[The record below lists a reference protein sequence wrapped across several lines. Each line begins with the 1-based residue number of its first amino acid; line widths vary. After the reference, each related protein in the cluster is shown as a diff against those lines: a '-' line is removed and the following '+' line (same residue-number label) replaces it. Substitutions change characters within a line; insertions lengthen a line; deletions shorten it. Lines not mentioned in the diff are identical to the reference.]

1 VDVKPEAIE
10 IPRPAIAATHSRIDA
25 AGRFLVRYG
34 LVVVLVW
41 IGAMKFT
48 ADEAQGVTVLVER
61 SPLMSWA
68 YAVWSVQGFSNLLGV
83 VEIGLGTLIALG
95 RFAPRLAAAGSVG
108 ATAMF
113 LTTLSFMITTPGWD
127 AKLGGFPALSGAGQ
141 FLVKD
146 VVLLGAAVWTLGEAL
161 GWIAKPRGRASGPYS
176 LATRGA

>member
-1 VDVKPEAIE
+1 VDVKVQAIQV
-10 IPRPAIAATHSRIDA
+10 PRGVTAATHRRIDA
-25 AGRFLVRYG
+25 AGSVLILY
-34 LVVVLVW
+34 VLVLVHLL

-83 VEIGLGTLIALG
+83 VEIGLGSLIAL
-95 RFAPRLAAAGSVG
+95 RQLAPRPAAAGSLG

-127 AKLGGFPALSGAGQ
+127 PKLGGFPALSGAGQ
-141 FLVKD
+141 FLIKD

-161 GWIAKPRGRASGPYS
+161 GWIAERRSPASGLYPI
-176 LATRGA
+176 ATRGA